1 MSGKFSN
8 MKFGGIKHVLRND
21 IIYIAEDHNL
31 NLLVSPSYTTLGISI
46 KMDRKEILEFE
57 ETIPKIMKET
67 IREISQKMELI
78 VMIYPELNTM
88 QFIGETSNK
97 INQRILGGGVITD
110 AEILMFDKFVASWLD
125 DLAPK
130 QFAFVKQTKNKKR
143 NHKSRKIHNSQNHKN
158 DNNNSSKSKSTK
170 LEPVIGKES

>member
-67 IREISQKMELI
+67 IGEI
-78 VMIYPELNTM
+78 
-88 QFIGETSNK
+88 SNK
-97 INQRILGGGVITD
+97 INQRILSGGVITD